1 MPCWNF
7 ATAESSPSP
16 KRPTQNRQNSSRPRW
31 TRIQRRNGDSI
42 FLIEGA
48 YSLSGGAKGFLSA
61 ARAPFPSDGPQPRSL
76 FPHRLAHRPHAVL
89 VLVGYVV
96 RTSATRQT
104 NRRIPE
110 R

>member
-1 MPCWNF
+1 MPCWSF

-16 KRPTQNRQNSSRPRW
+16 KRPAQIRQNSCRPRW

-42 FLIEGA
+42 FPIEGA
-48 YSLSGGAKGFLSA
+48 HSLSGGAKRFLSA
-61 ARAPFPSDGPQPRSL
+61 TRALFPSGGPQPSPL

-96 RTSATRQT
+96 RTSA
-104 NRRIPE
+104 I
-110 R
+110 